1 MATLFDRLE
10 PAEERVKQPSQT
22 PAQLLLTWLQKWNR
36 PTIRMNQILVY
47 GPSCTRKRE
56 DAISATKILT
66 EHRWLTPV
74 ETRRSNM
81 LEWQIRRQPLVY
93 PTIET

>member
-66 EHRWLTPV
+66 EHRWLTPSKHADPTCSSGRSAGNPSF
-74 ETRRSNM
+74 TR
-81 LEWQIRRQPLVY
+81 L
-93 PTIET
+93 